1 MIMNAKILG
10 EKIQKLRKERGLTQS
25 TLAGKAITRNML
37 SSIENGK
44 ALPSLDTL
52 KYIADTL
59 SVSPSYLISE
69 EDDILFYEKKELISQ
84 IYRAYAAKNYT
95 ACINLI
101 NSLTDKDNELLFLL
115 ASSYLYLGK
124 IHINHGSLLKA
135 LECLDYAYKFSS
147 ETVIETEHLNAQ
159 ILLYQSI
166 AKNVQSPLLEFD
178 TQKYSASLLNS
189 VDFEFFKY
197 LTLDYSYAFENAVL
211 SLHLEAK
218 KLMLERNYNEAI
230 KRLLN
235 ASELSKKEDFKAFV
249 IFGIYTDLE
258 YCYKQLYNFEKAY
271 LYSTK
276 RITLL
281 ESFKT

>member
-1 MIMNAKILG
+1 MNAKFIG
-10 EKIQKLRKERGLTQS
+10 EKIKKLRKERGLTQS
-25 TLAGKAITRNML
+25 ELAGKIITRNML

-44 ALPSLDTL
+44 ALPSLETL
-52 KYIADTL
+52 NYIAANL
-59 SVSPSYLISE
+59 EVPPSYLISE
-69 EDDILFYEKKELISQ
+69 EDDILFYRKKELISQ
-84 IYRAYAAKNYT
+84 IYRAYSAKNYT

-101 NSLTDKDNELLFLL
+101 NSISDTDNELSFLL
-115 ASSYLYLGK
+115 ASSYLFLGK

-135 LECLDYAYKFSS
+135 IECLDNAYRFSS
-147 ETVIETEHLNAQ
+147 QTVIETDHLNAQ

-178 TQKYSASLLNS
+178 AQKYSANLLNS

-197 LTLDYSYAFENAVL
+197 LTLDYSFAFENAVL

-235 ASELSKKEDFKAFV
+235 ASELSKKDDFNAFV

-281 ESFKT
+281 ENFKT